1 MRGSPRFSL
10 IFIVELVHDLRLA
23 LLIELALIAVILV
36 TFDLGFAGRCRNAT
50 SRCVLLGGGFERAE
64 VRV

>member
-1 MRGSPRFSL
+1 MRGSPRFL
-10 IFIVELVHDLRLA
+10 IIFIVELVNDLRLA

-36 TFDLGFAGRCRNAT
+36 TLDLRFTGRSLNAT
-50 SRCVLLGGGFERAE
+50 NRCLLLGGGFERAE